1 MATRKILT
9 INNAEDL
16 EFLRMKSREVEKF
29 DDRLCQLLDDM
40 LETVQKANGAGLS
53 AVQVGVLKRVFVA
66 FDENEQFVEFV
77 NPIIL
82 EQSGS
87 CPILEEGCLSVPK
100 YYGMVK
106 RPNVV
111 VVRAYDRFGKEFTRQ
126 FTGFSAK
133 AVAHEYDHLEGILFI
148 DKTIDEPKKEGKKK

>member
-1 MATRKILT
+1 MAIRKILT
-9 INNAEDL
+9 IDKKEDL

-29 DDRLCQLLDDM
+29 DDRLCILLDDM
-40 LETVQKANGAGLS
+40 LDTVKKANGAGLS
-53 AVQVGVLKRVFVA
+53 AVQIGVLKRVFIA
-66 FDENEQFVEFV
+66 FDENEEFIEFI
-77 NPIIL
+77 NPTII

-100 YYGMVK
+100 YYGLVK
-106 RPNVV
+106 RPNIV

-133 AVAHEYDHLEGILFI
+133 AVAHEYDHLDGILFI
-148 DKTIDEPKKEGKKK
+148 DKVIDEPKKEKKM

>member
-1 MATRKILT
+1 MAIRKILT
-9 INNAEDL
+9 IDKKEDL

-29 DDRLCQLLDDM
+29 DDRLCILLDDM
-40 LETVQKANGAGLS
+40 LDTVKKANGAGLS
-53 AVQVGVLKRVFVA
+53 AVQIGVLKRVFIA
-66 FDENEQFVEFV
+66 FDENEEFIEFI
-77 NPIIL
+77 NPTII

-100 YYGMVK
+100 YYGLVK
-106 RPNVV
+106 RPNIV

-133 AVAHEYDHLEGILFI
+133 AVAHEYDHLDGILFI
-148 DKTIDEPKKEGKKK
+148 DKVIDEPKKEKKK